1 MQPIIQPCNHG
12 VRDVLIYDDTAG
24 ELVKTVE
31 GGWMRGALTSVTET
45 VLAECRAQSMA
56 ISTTLGRFTHDIA
69 DFDCS
74 HLIK

>member
-24 ELVKTVE
+24 KLVKAVE
-31 GGWMRGALTSVTET
+31 GGWERGSLTPVTEAI
-45 VLAECRAQSMA
+45 LAECREQSTA
-56 ISTTLGRFTHDIA
+56 IRTILGRFTHDVA

-74 HLIK
+74 SRLN